1 MAIEV
6 IIMASNGSAEVK
18 GCRIGPVHLVMD
30 DMTTLTT
37 AVPCARRMLAKLNG
51 SMKWAKMKE
60 KPS

>member
-1 MAIEV
+1 
-6 IIMASNGSAEVK
+6 MASNGSAEVK

-51 SMKWAKMKE
+51 SMKWATMKE